1 MLTVLQLIFSPAKT
15 WTAVAQRQRGVIWIF
30 LFSLLPLLVVSGA
43 IEVLALIK
51 LGVRKGLLDHPSLVT
66 QDAAVQFG
74 LIQLGLS
81 LVLLFGGAKFVQWI
95 AEGFHFFPPYRQ
107 VFTTFG
113 FGLGPIFLLRA
124 LNCVPV
130 ANSWVWWL
138 LGVFIMMFILYQGV
152 GLVMEPEQTKG
163 FGFYLLGTLAM
174 VIMSGIAQAV
184 AVTALHGKL
193 VLE

>member
-15 WTAVAQRQRGVIWIF
+15 WMAVAQRQRGVIWIF
-30 LFSLLPLLVVSGA
+30 LFSLLPLLVISGA

-51 LGVRKGLLDHPSLVT
+51 LGVRKGLLDHPSLVP
-66 QDAAVQFG
+66 QEVAIQFG

-95 AEGFHFFPPYRQ
+95 AEGFHFFPRYRQ

-113 FGLGPIFLLRA
+113 FGLGPIFLMRA

-130 ANSWVWWL
+130 ANTWVWWL
-138 LGVFIMMFILYQGV
+138 LGVILMVFVLYQGV
-152 GLVMEPEQTKG
+152 ALVMEPEQTKG
-163 FGFYLLGTLAM
+163 FGFYLLSTLAM
-174 VIMSGIAQAV
+174 VIMSGVAQAI